1 MDSTGKLIHV
11 EVWAVNFSAPSRK
24 ERREE
29 RLTVWVTEDGG
40 LAEILHLDH
49 WRETDEQ
56 SHETKPAVGSV
67 LKSTHFAP
75 ARWCLSFVYP
85 LQPALNNNSIH
96 IRALPKLWFL
106 ESCSPTHGRG

>member
-1 MDSTGKLIHV
+1 LDLQGLNLPATPTAKDSVLAAEEIRRLATGGFSNKAELAGTANAIKVRRVYESQERIRIPIAMDSTGKLIHV

-49 WRETDEQ
+49 
-56 SHETKPAVGSV
+56 
-67 LKSTHFAP
+67 
-75 ARWCLSFVYP
+75 
-85 LQPALNNNSIH
+85 
-96 IRALPKLWFL
+96 
-106 ESCSPTHGRG
+106 